1 MNDWIKASIN
11 YMRKVE
17 GRSDEELQY
26 VKTIAIFADQEFAF
40 FDGKVTD
47 DDMVKIGDG
56 IPRKGTILI
65 VETGDGIVFPFGV
78 PAGGAEGKIAL
89 WSPFLGVERA
99 LFREGIIKTDPAQFL
114 PPGLKGEEP

>member
-1 MNDWIKASIN
+1 MNDWIKASIS

-26 VKTIAIFADQEFAF
+26 VKTIAIFTDQEFAF

-78 PAGGAEGKIAL
+78 PAGEAEGRIAL
-89 WSPFLGVERA
+89 WSPFLGVEKA

-114 PPGLKGEEP
+114 PPGLKGEKP